1 MAPPRARSNSWQKHL
16 PERLPIGATYVVEGR
31 GGAEGNFRTIA
42 RYVVL
47 PSGRRINVPADPHRP
62 AAARALPLRNRAN
75 AEQSAASGRY
85 RGGQKKMASQQGTGQ
100 R

>member
-1 MAPPRARSNSWQKHL
+1 MARPTARSHSWQKHL

-42 RYVVL
+42 RYLVL
-47 PSGRRINVPADPHRP
+47 PSGQRINVPADPHRP
-62 AAARALPLRNRAN
+62 VAARALPLRNPATG
-75 AEQSAASGRY
+75 QSAANGRY
-85 RGGQKKMASQQGTGQ
+85 PGKQKKIASQHGTGQ